1 MCSLVQHLYNYCSYK
16 CSKTYRSS
24 TVTTT
29 NSQQAESKFALHLYI
44 LQSTSLW
51 LEFEFVFL
59 GSALLLCQSL
69 LLKLKMLLDMLIILK
84 RLLPPLIVADVEEHA
99 SVLYV
104 NLHVPYACVMQL
116 FLSHLK
122 PTCWIPQVI
131 TPMCLLVYLEGAQHS
146 RAVGIH
152 DTRKL
157 YVYSKTVF
165 LFNN

>member
-1 MCSLVQHLYNYCSYK
+1 MCSLVQHLYNYLNGSAAKHTGLPQLPQQVY
-16 CSKTYRSS
+16 
-24 TVTTT
+24 
-29 NSQQAESKFALHLYI
+29 SQQAESKFALHLYI
-44 LQSTSLW
+44 LRSTSLW
-51 LEFEFVFL
+51 LEFKFVFL

-99 SVLYV
+99 GVLYV

-131 TPMCLLVYLEGAQHS
+131 TPTCLLVYLEGAQ
-146 RAVGIH
+146 
-152 DTRKL
+152 L
-157 YVYSKTVF
+157 
-165 LFNN
+165 LC